1 MSTSYQTV
9 EMKFNFEA
17 GNGWDDFSAEMAV
30 EMMSH
35 LPPSIEGLGIDYAP
49 YGYPFMDAVIDWIEK
64 KSTNLKSL
72 RISHTFIGGGMKVN
86 GGQDA
91 GIKLAKVLAAKNTLE
106 TLSLDH
112 TDLMGSR
119 KVNEWVNALRDMT
132 SLKSLSCMGMSE
144 CIKAVDNKL
153 ILDENSTMMS
163 WIKRVVGLTM
173 SAVDANSTVQ
183 HPDDKRQ
190 RIYWKGGTFP
200 DATMKKEDVQQLKGA
215 THAEDIDICSM
226 YRDDEGEF
234 LQ

>member
-9 EMKFNFEA
+9 EMKFNFEP
-17 GNGWDDFSAEMAV
+17 GNGWDDLSAEMAV

-35 LPPSIEGLGIDYAP
+35 LPPSIEGLEIDYAP
-49 YGYPFMDAVIDWIEK
+49 FGSSFVDAVIDWIEK
-64 KSTNLKSL
+64 KSTSNLKSL
-72 RISHTFIGGGMKVN
+72 RISHTCVGGTKVN

-91 GIKLAKVLAAKNTLE
+91 GIKLAKVLATKNTLK

-119 KVNEWVNALRDMT
+119 NVDEWANALGEMT

-144 CIKAVDNKL
+144 CSKAVDESTFDDNK
-153 ILDENSTMMS
+153 
-163 WIKRVVGLTM
+163 

-190 RIYWKGGTFP
+190 RIYWNGGTFP
-200 DATMKKEDVQQLKGA
+200 DATMREEDVKKLKEA
-215 THAEDIDICSM
+215 THAEDEDVDIVEM
-226 YRDDEGEF
+226 HIEQKEIEDTNDERTFGEF
-234 LQ
+234 SP